1 MNSHETP
8 PDPDAARAMHKQRAS
23 MLYERV
29 ATAMDGLGVLRGTLL
44 AIASTRMAPTDA
56 QEGTDS
62 HESAFATW
70 TALEAAVAGLESVAD
85 RVREQGDA
93 LAMAYRDVSGTGVA
107 ATPCDTSRD
116 DLARLIQRQRASLM
130 ALNQQI
136 VAAESNLRAAS
147 SDLVHRPEP
156 PAPRTEE
163 SVRFGAVE
171 LQDVNE
177 FLQESPI
184 ASVPINATY
193 FQRILE
199 AARSKEGHKR
209 PMGSILREAGLI
221 TRRQLEKALA
231 LQKEGK
237 KRPLGAHL
245 VDLGYTT
252 DVAIAQTIA
261 AQLALPFIVLAKE
274 TVRAEALAV
283 VPLHMARRHCCFP
296 MEVFEGSITVAMAN
310 PLDLIALEDLRLV
323 TGKHVRPGV
332 ASRDEI
338 SRHIDRHYAGSS
350 F

>member
-1 MNSHETP
+1 MNSHEP
-8 PDPDAARAMHKQRAS
+8 PHDSDAARAMHKRRAS
-23 MLYERV
+23 DLYERV
-29 ATAMDGLGVLRGTLL
+29 AAAMDSLGVLRGTLL
-44 AIASTRMAPTDA
+44 AIASTRMAPTDT
-56 QEGTDS
+56 QENPDS
-62 HESAFATW
+62 QEAACATW

-85 RVREQGDA
+85 RVREQGDD
-93 LAMAYRDVSGTGVA
+93 LAAAYRDVSGTGGA
-107 ATPCDTSRD
+107 AAPRDTSRD

-130 ALNQQI
+130 ALNEQI
-136 VAAESNLRAAS
+136 VTAESTLRTRSQGATEPVDGRAS
-147 SDLVHRPEP
+147 ERDSL
-156 PAPRTEE
+156 
-163 SVRFGAVE
+163 RFAAVE
-171 LQDVNE
+171 LQDVHE
-177 FLQESPI
+177 FLQESPL
-184 ASVPINATY
+184 ASVPVNATY

-199 AARSKEGHKR
+199 AARAKEGHRR
-209 PMGSILREAGLI
+209 PMGAILREAGLI
-221 TRRQLEKALA
+221 TARQLDKALA
-231 LQKEGK
+231 RQKKGT

-274 TVRAEALAV
+274 TVRAEALAI

-296 MEVFEGSITVAMAN
+296 MQVYDGSITVAMAN

-323 TGKHVRPGV
+323 SGKHVRPGV

>member
-44 AIASTRMAPTDA
+44 AIASTRMAPTDV

-107 ATPCDTSRD
+107 ATPRDTSRD

-147 SDLVHRPEP
+147 SDFAHRPEP
-156 PAPRTEE
+156 AAPRSEE

-184 ASVPINATY
+184 ASVPVNATY

-221 TRRQLEKALA
+221 TRR
-231 LQKEGK
+231 
-237 KRPLGAHL
+237 
-245 VDLGYTT
+245 
-252 DVAIAQTIA
+252 
-261 AQLALPFIVLAKE
+261 
-274 TVRAEALAV
+274 
-283 VPLHMARRHCCFP
+283 HMARRHCCFP